1 MSMDSQRVLKQL
13 KRFDVKFA
21 NEKGL
26 AVMYNA
32 MPSIDTSKITD
43 DYALKLV
50 QYYKETTK
58 ITPILYIAEDR
69 QYITVEAEY
78 FGGISLSKKIKK
90 NCGIEI
96 DVLET
101 LINDWIRENDKVAEQ
116 LKQIQDYLEML
127 ITWEHI

>member
-1 MSMDSQRVLKQL
+1 MVMDSQRVLKQL
-13 KRFDVKFA
+13 KRFNVKVA

-26 AVMYNA
+26 TVMYNA

-101 LINDWIRENDKVAEQ
+101 FINDWIRENDKVAEQ